1 VIVLDTNVVSELMRD
16 APAESVRRWA
26 RTVPSTQRYLTA
38 TSVAELTYGA
48 ARLPTGRRGDT
59 LERRVGATVNEDFA
73 GQVLPFDVDAATRF
87 GPLVAARD
95 RLGRPIET
103 ADAQIAA
110 ICLHHGAA
118 LATRNTRDFDGLG
131 LTLINP
137 WEEG

>member
-1 VIVLDTNVVSELMRD
+1 MIVLDTNVVSELMRD
-16 APAESVRRWA
+16 SPAGSVRRWA
-26 RTVPSTQRYLTA
+26 GTIPAAERFLTA

-48 ARLPTGRRGDT
+48 ARLPVGRRRDV
-59 LERRVGATVNEDFA
+59 LERRIDATVNEEFP
-73 GQVLPFDVDAATRF
+73 GQVLPFDVDAAKRF

-95 RLGRPIET
+95 SRGLPIET

-118 LATRNTRDFDGLG
+118 LATRNTRDFEGLG

-137 WEEG
+137 WEES